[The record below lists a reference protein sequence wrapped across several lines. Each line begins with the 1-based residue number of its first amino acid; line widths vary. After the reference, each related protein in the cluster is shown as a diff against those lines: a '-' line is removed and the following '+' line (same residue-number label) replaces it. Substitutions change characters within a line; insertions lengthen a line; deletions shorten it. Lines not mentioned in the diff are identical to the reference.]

1 MRIVSFSDSESYLK
15 WATQL
20 LSSLPDVEAEVYL
33 IDNPILP
40 TSEQITNAT
49 AGTSWAQRSIPIVA
63 RTEVARIIADFRAD
77 IVLGAATGPIVA
89 QLFVSAH
96 LLEHRPA
103 LISGLPGMGL
113 PASNKGMNYRRLMD
127 AFITHSFAEVAQYT
141 EVSALT
147 QVPCEI
153 YLSRLPML
161 RSAGVPRAEGRH
173 RRNPADA
180 RVRSAGQGARVAG
193 RS

>member
-103 LISGLPGMGL
+103 LISGLPRHG
-113 PASNKGMNYRRLMD
+113 PARQQQGHELSPSDGCVH
-127 AFITHSFAEVAQYT
+127 HSFLRRGGPVHRGQRAHAG
-141 EVSALT
+141 AL
-147 QVPCEI
+147 
-153 YLSRLPML
+153 
-161 RSAGVPRAEGRH
+161 
-173 RRNPADA
+173 
-180 RVRSAGQGARVAG
+180 
-193 RS
+193 